1 MIQQIISQ
9 LLSLAMMN
17 YNNYLKKET
26 QVLNFPYFYVCNVSR
41 TSRHSG
47 ISLTPNSVNHTRNH
61 SCVNT
66 RDNLWKRNQNMWI
79 IRIQTEGFSFSDYQG
94 PCLQCKCLNHSSYMI
109 HHNSWLVLNFRNVV
123 SDDTEVSRWP
133 SRDQQEN
140 VSNLSTC
147 LHKMIKCS
155 VCFLED

>member
-94 PCLQCKCLNHSSYMI
+94 PCLQCKCLNHHPTCTWYI
-109 HHNSWLVLNFRNVV
+109 TIPDLSWTSGMSLVTIQKWVGDLL
-123 SDDTEVSRWP
+123 EI
-133 SRDQQEN
+133 
-140 VSNLSTC
+140 SNLSTC